1 MSISSEKS
9 QYSAG
14 LRLLGV
20 VFKFFLVTL
29 LAGLMF
35 VPFIW
40 MVCTAFKSE
49 IEASLPQ
56 FVPEALQPENFL
68 IVLRLMPDQLSG
80 KMMDVNLIK
89 WIFNSIFVAS
99 WVTTLQ
105 VITSSLAAFAF
116 SRLHWRW
123 RDKVFI
129 LYLATMMIP
138 GLVLTIPKY
147 QIMVYF
153 NLVDTYTGLILP
165 MAFSAFG
172 TFMLRQFMLGIPLSY
187 DEAAEMDGANAWQ
200 IYMDV
205 ILPLTKPGLIT
216 LAIFTFLGNY
226 RTLMWPLIMVKDEAL
241 RTVPVGLL
249 SFQSGY
255 TTKIELLMA
264 GTVICITPLI
274 ILFIVM
280 QKQLIKG
287 VNIGGGV
294 KG

>member
-1 MSISSEKS
+1 MKTSAKKFK
-9 QYSAG
+9 YSTG
-14 LRLLGV
+14 LRLLGIV
-20 VFKFFLVTL
+20 VKFFLITL

-35 VPFIW
+35 IPFIW

-49 IEASLPQ
+49 FEATLPNI
-56 FVPEALQPENFL
+56 VPKAFQPENFL
-68 IVLRLMPDQLSG
+68 IVLRLMPDKLSG

-89 WIFNSIFVAS
+89 WIFNSIFIAS

-129 LYLATMMIP
+129 MYLATMMIP

-153 NLVDTYTGLILP
+153 NLVDTYAGLILP

-172 TFMLRQFMLGIPLSY
+172 TFMLRQFMLGIPSSY

-200 IYMDV
+200 IYMEV

-226 RTLMWPLIMVKDEAL
+226 RELMWPLIMVKDEAL

-255 TTKIELLMA
+255 TTKTELLMA

-274 ILFIVM
+274 ILFILL